1 VLTFSDEVKLAKPS
15 NQIFEMTLTEL
26 GVTPG
31 QSIHIG
37 DHVKNDVVGAKQIG
51 MKTIWIE
58 GFYEREDV
66 NDPASQPD
74 ATVSRL
80 GHVVPAVLELLR
92 ACV

>member
-1 VLTFSDEVKLAKPS
+1 
-15 NQIFEMTLTEL
+15 MTLTEL

-31 QSIHIG
+31 QSIHVG
-37 DHVKNDVVGAKQIG
+37 DHVKNDVVGARQIG

-66 NDPASQPD
+66 NDPASRPD

-80 GHVVPAVLELLR
+80 GDVVPAVLELLR
-92 ACV
+92 DQASR